1 MLETLFQPGSTPRY
15 GAHLLAL
22 TAAAAA
28 VALAAALLFLPWFQF
43 TNHGDIIAIPP
54 DSSGSYGIS
63 WFDWHMG
70 SVDQAILLA
79 FVAPCLSI
87 AAALARVIWRRRWTQ
102 ILLLVGFIVAVVGS
116 VEAFGEASS
125 VHHVPGATTTPG
137 AGLWLFAGAAIAG
150 LVVVAMNLVASS
162 RRVRPDASEIRGSAN
177 R

>member
-1 MLETLFQPGSTPRY
+1 MVETLSQPGSTRPY
-15 GAHLLAL
+15 VADFLAL

-63 WFDWHMG
+63 WSDWHMG
-70 SVDQAILLA
+70 SVDQAVFLT

-87 AAALARVIWRRRWTQ
+87 AAALARVIWRRWTR

-125 VHHVPGATTTPG
+125 VHYVPGATTTPG
-137 AGLWLFAGAAIAG
+137 LGLWLFAGAAFAG
-150 LVVVAMNLVASS
+150 LVVVATDLVVSS
-162 RRVRPDASEIRGSAN
+162 RRAGPGASELRGSAN